1 MEKGCL
7 RAPKVSG
14 WGAGTKGR
22 VDRLEAE
29 AGRYK
34 QETIPD
40 HQRYTKGVA
49 GDGWM

>member
-1 MEKGCL
+1 M
-7 RAPKVSG
+7 SG